1 MISPSRNEFDVKD
14 VDVKNEIIK
23 YIVKHSSKSLF
34 ERQAKGIDE

>member
-14 VDVKNEIIK
+14 VKKEIIK
-23 YIVKHSSKSLF
+23 YIVKHSSKNLF